1 MQNGHDHARAA
12 GAPMQMQ
19 VNPQQAA
26 QFALTFLARADMK
39 PAERDAYAVAEGLL
53 NAILSGQVVLA
64 PPAPPAVASEAPG
77 PESAAPAQ

>member
-53 NAILSGQVVLA
+53 NAIISGQVVLA
-64 PPAPPAVASEAPG
+64 PPTIAPEPAANERDPPPADA
-77 PESAAPAQ
+77 

>member
-1 MQNGHDHARAA
+1 
-12 GAPMQMQ
+12 MQ

-64 PPAPPAVASEAPG
+64 PPTLPAAAPEPPANERDT
-77 PESAAPAQ
+77 SAAQ